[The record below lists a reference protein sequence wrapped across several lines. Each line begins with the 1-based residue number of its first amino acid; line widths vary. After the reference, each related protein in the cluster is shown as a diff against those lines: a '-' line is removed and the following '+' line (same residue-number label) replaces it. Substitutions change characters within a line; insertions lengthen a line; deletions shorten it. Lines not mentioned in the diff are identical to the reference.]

1 MEEDTLYN
9 NGGLVQSLTQPPP
22 VPLRRQKLKANLTK
36 NHRCISI
43 MYTTYSVWDTDS
55 MTVLINCVLCKGHEL
70 FGESKIDHF
79 LNVRHSGLSAGAS
92 VSLSPPPPPPRFPLP
107 LSSTHT
113 HSLPPP
119 HLLLPPPA
127 SPPPLHFLFSPMPL
141 PCSVSFNLLT
151 PTRTPVFF
159 FFISPLHRGMQ
170 GWRERREV
178 KKTTTSSLWSHII
191 LCTGKNK
198 VQNIKQ
204 EGHFTILSWN
214 ISSYFLVLA
223 TDVSDKLYCF
233 CSSQCISTISITP
246 CVNTKTFGER
256 SFSYAGPS
264 VWNNLPQTLHHSDS
278 TSSFKASLKMHLFNN
293 YF

>member
-92 VSLSPPPPPPRFPLP
+92 VSLSPPPPPSFPSP
-107 LSSTHT
+107 SFFHTHT

-119 HLLLPPPA
+119 LTSHSPHLPPP
-127 SPPPLHFLFSPMPL
+127 PPPP
-141 PCSVSFNLLT
+141 
-151 PTRTPVFF
+151 
-159 FFISPLHRGMQ
+159 FISCLVPCPSPVLFLSTFSHPPAPQFSFSSSAPFTGVCRVGERG
-170 GWRERREV
+170 GKL

-204 EGHFTILSWN
+204 EGHFIILSWN

-264 VWNNLPQTLHHSDS
+264 VWNNLPQTLHHW
-278 TSSFKASLKMHLFNN
+278 FYLLF
-293 YF
+293 